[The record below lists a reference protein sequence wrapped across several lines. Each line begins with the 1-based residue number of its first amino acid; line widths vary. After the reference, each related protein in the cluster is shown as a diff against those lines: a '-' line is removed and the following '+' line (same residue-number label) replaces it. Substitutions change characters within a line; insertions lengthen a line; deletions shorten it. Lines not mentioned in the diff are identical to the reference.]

1 MTTKTDYII
10 EKFPQLVGKEDFIQV
25 ILDIRQ
31 AFKLEKVPFRI
42 ITPDFDSGSLELFYG
57 AERDKVNQAKLKAKK
72 KARKEH
78 ARKRGGSPGWVRY

>member
-1 MTTKTDYII
+1 MSAKTDFII
-10 EKFPQLVGKEDFIQV
+10 EKFPRLAGKESFIQV

-42 ITPDFDSGSLELFYG
+42 ITPDLDTGSLERFYG
-57 AERDKVNQAKLKAKK
+57 AERNKIIETKLKAKN